1 MKINTEPLETA
12 FKEMT
17 QFNIKDELFEILE
30 THKQKTI
37 DFFFN
42 IDFFFKQDQYTHAV
56 IDDVLSGKG
65 YRFTCVE
72 SIGGDEAEWGS
83 KYYTVYEFTKNK
95 QSIYVKFDG
104 YYASYSGSTFTDFK
118 EVNPAKKT
126 ITVYE

>member
-1 MKINTEPLETA
+1 MKINTKPLETA

-17 QFNIKDELFEILE
+17 ELNIKDELFEILE
-30 THKQKTI
+30 THKEKTI
-37 DFFFN
+37 NFFFEE
-42 IDFFFKQDQYTHAV
+42 DRYTHTV
-56 IDDVLSGKG
+56 IDDVLSNKG

-83 KYYTVYEFTKNK
+83 KYYSVYEFTKNK

-104 YYASYSGSTFTDFK
+104 YYASYSGSTFTEFK
-118 EVNPAKKT
+118 EVNPVKKT